1 MGSNGE
7 RANRRWGALA
17 MGRMGRTGAL
27 AMQVHTEFELRL
39 I

>member
-1 MGSNGE
+1 MAKGRIGDGE
-7 RANRRWGALA
+7 HWRWGAW
-17 MGRMGRTGAL
+17 GAL